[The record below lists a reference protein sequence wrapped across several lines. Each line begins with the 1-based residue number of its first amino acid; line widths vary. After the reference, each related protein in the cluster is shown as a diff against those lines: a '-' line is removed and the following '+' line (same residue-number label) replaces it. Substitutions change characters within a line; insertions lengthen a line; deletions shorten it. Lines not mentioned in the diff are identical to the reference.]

1 MVRVLVVGDSRTGK
15 SKMMHLATTGTCPL
29 NLFTNRR
36 PETFVLRGTTL
47 TAQFCVVHGSASDEH
62 LHAEIE
68 RGADA
73 IVIVFKNSARSAR
86 TWLARC
92 TRGHSTSLPILICQ
106 HNSSCEPG
114 PLVVHLLRHYP
125 TAEFTVTRSCRV
137 AGLSDCANRIV
148 RRARA
153 EPGSPLRFPLE

>member
-47 TAQFCVVHGSASDEH
+47 TAQFCVVHGSASDAH
-62 LHAEIE
+62 LRAEIE

-92 TRGHSTSLPILICQ
+92 THDRPTSLPIMICQ
-106 HNSSCEPG
+106 HDSSCEPG
-114 PLVVHLLRHYP
+114 PPRAILRHYP
-125 TAEFTVTRSCRV
+125 TAEFTVTHSRRV
-137 AGLSDCANRIV
+137 VGLMDCANRIV